1 MADRSAARRRRF
13 TVDNLFA
20 DTRPQAAG
28 VTDLVEAKEI
38 RLDRIRPDPSQPRQT
53 FDEEKLQELAAS
65 IRLEGVLQPIVVR
78 YESGRDVYIIVHGER
93 RWRASKLAG
102 QASIPALVRE
112 VPIERRLI
120 QQLMENIVRDDLNAL
135 DRASALRA
143 LKAQLRDAPWEAV
156 AEAVGI
162 RRSRLFQ
169 LLGTEK
175 LPAAAQQ
182 DIRAGRLSEKQSRA
196 LQGLPEPAQEAL
208 RDAIISDGLSAE
220 RAQQLAR
227 SLKGDP
233 VAEDPAAASDLV
245 RRLINLPEMIYQTP
259 KRGIV
264 ASNPSAEMEQVTL
277 DAPRRDA
284 ETMATIRRAEPVTP
298 GPGADD
304 DWRELLRRLAG
315 EVQPAAGQYD
325 PQQARDAV
333 RTLAAELRT
342 APADDLRDGALT
354 RDVVVLLRALEGAV
368 APSGGAD
375 APR

>member
-1 MADRSAARRRRF
+1 MADRGAARRRRF
-13 TVDNLFA
+13 TVDSLFT

-38 RLDRIRPDPSQPRQT
+38 RLDRIRADPSQPRQT

-93 RWRASKLAG
+93 RWRASRLAG
-102 QASIPALVRE
+102 QASIPALVRD

-120 QQLMENIVRDDLNAL
+120 QQLMENVVRDDLNAL

-143 LKAQLRDAPWEAV
+143 LKAQLRDAPWDAV

-175 LPAAAQQ
+175 LSETAQE

-227 SLKGDP
+227 ALRADP

-277 DAPRRDA
+277 DAPGRDA
-284 ETMATIRRAEPVTP
+284 EKMETIRRPEPTTP
-298 GPGADD
+298 ESDADD

-325 PQQARDAV
+325 PQRVRDAV

-342 APADDLRDGALT
+342 APSDDLRDGSLT

-368 APSGGAD
+368 APTGGAD
-375 APR
+375 SPR